1 MLRALSSSLPPHIQ
15 AVFIQN
21 SLKLWTAH
29 CIGLEEVEAELMLRL
44 EAELLT
50 DLPAAY
56 MEVYEMLAI
65 ARVMKMGRE
74 EPDQYRDKAKEL
86 SIMFG
91 DKFVHEFNVKLNEI
105 LYGK

>member
-1 MLRALSSSLPPHIQ
+1 MVDYINKRDVKRAAS
-15 AVFIQN
+15 AAKK
-21 SLKLWTAH
+21 KL
-29 CIGLEEVEAELMLRL
+29 ELMLRL